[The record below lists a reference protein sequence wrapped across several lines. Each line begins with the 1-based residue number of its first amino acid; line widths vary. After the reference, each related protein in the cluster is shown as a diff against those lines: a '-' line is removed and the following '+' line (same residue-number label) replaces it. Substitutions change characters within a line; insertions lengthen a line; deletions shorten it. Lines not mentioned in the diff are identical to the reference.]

1 MKSILWLSCYLAFLA
16 GPICAADFYVDV
28 AHPKASDENPGTKE
42 LPWKTVQ
49 HAANSVDL
57 GATVHVMP
65 GVYPESVSI
74 GPNVIEGETTRP
86 RKGKGRITFIADG
99 DGPAIIDGAAHLKP
113 EDLKPTDEK
122 GVFSWSPPQPFIR
135 YGAGAAPQHLSWVFI
150 GDTRLILKQY
160 VYPELAFNARTG
172 DDDIVKWK
180 RFCSKLKKEGS
191 KETPSPAKRVWS
203 LLPARN
209 HQMIEN
215 GLKEEFT
222 DWHKY
227 HLARALNS
235 IITRNR
241 DMYELEA
248 FRKVR
253 VPAEAEEVRKI
264 PPTSL
269 RGPSVYKFNRLVLEA
284 AFPGVVAEAKLDAG
298 PKLAV
303 ADILNWETLC
313 GKLISGGSSEQPCPA
328 KRIWSLLHKQARA
341 FIEAAIGAQ
350 QRPFKL
356 EDKQKQSIT
365 LHLQNV
371 LARRADL
378 YDEEHFEGVSLSPEA
393 LELCK
398 IPPASLRGPKL
409 ALYNRLLLE
418 AAFRKDIRE
427 KQPRL
432 TQKETWSFVRGKD
445 DILINFDGRGVP
457 DGLDIQVS
465 FRRCGFSVRDGRSRT
480 GVLKAPGV
488 HIKGFVLHRQIG
500 QALAISPSTSCLV
513 EDCNVIQPNM
523 HGIVTGGGTAP
534 HTFRRVRIYDSTM
547 WGSNFF
553 GNAHII
559 QENAFQSC
567 GQRIDPAGEPWV
579 GVLKSNGGSFQ
590 TIRHN
595 LIIDRPPRKWKVGDR
610 WTERGKYDFPFSGI
624 WGDGSNMDN
633 RVYGNCSAR
642 VPHAGIYVEHDMNR
656 NLIMWNVIQDSG
668 MGITFR
674 CSSHN
679 IVTQNWIFDSE
690 ALGIGEVDTDMMAGW
705 GHEAED
711 HEWWGREILDGLCL
725 WQTVISPGTMKNV
738 VYKNLVQVSGR
749 YISIPVP
756 TRLDENAIRDAAR
769 IMCLKD
775 DSVLRD
781 KVAAK
786 IDYSKAAHQSYQS
799 PLNNDLN
806 GNYYAMNR
814 KPSKWN
820 AGFALYLDKQL
831 ETFEEFQKATGLE
844 ETGRAGEFT
853 PKDIGLQICWTIP
866 PDTKFPDRPVAF
878 DYDGGAERNAP
889 RPSVGGKRFWADS
902 TIEPYSWF
910 RTSGELRDEA
920 TDRLRTW
927 TKWPACRTGM
937 RALGV
942 VNLGKPESIPA
953 AGKGWRTISLPVT
966 PGTTMKVSVH
976 AKAAEV
982 TPAEGSQGIEV
993 FAYFCDWTGHNAKRE
1008 WLVGNGKRAELTRG
1022 TYDWTEVEQS
1032 IKVPDGV
1039 RRMTIYAGLKPATGS
1054 LLIDDLTMT
1063 LADPM
1068 PPSL

>member
-1 MKSILWLSCYLAFLA
+1 MKSILRLCSCLSLLV
-16 GPICAADFYVDV
+16 GPLCAADFYVDV
-28 AHPKASDENPGTKE
+28 GHPKASDENLGTQE
-42 LPWKTVQ
+42 LPWKTIQ

-57 GATVHVMP
+57 GATVHVMS
-65 GVYPESVSI
+65 GVYPESVII
-74 GPNVIEGETTRP
+74 GPEVVEGEARRP
-86 RKGKGRITFIADG
+86 RKGKGHITFTADG

-122 GVFSWSPPQPFIR
+122 GVFSWSPPEPFIR
-135 YGAGAAPQHLSWVFI
+135 YGAGAAPQPLSWVFI
-150 GDTRLILKQY
+150 GDTRLILKEY

-172 DDDIVKWK
+172 DDDILKWK

-191 KETPSPAKRVWS
+191 KEEPSPAKRVWG

-215 GLKEEFT
+215 GLEEEFT
-222 DWHKY
+222 DWHKQN
-227 HLARALNS
+227 LVQALNG
-235 IITRNR
+235 ILTRTR
-241 DMYELEA
+241 
-248 FRKVR
+248 
-253 VPAEAEEVRKI
+253 
-264 PPTSL
+264 
-269 RGPSVYKFNRLVLEA
+269 
-284 AFPGVVAEAKLDAG
+284 
-298 PKLAV
+298 
-303 ADILNWETLC
+303 
-313 GKLISGGSSEQPCPA
+313 
-328 KRIWSLLHKQARA
+328 
-341 FIEAAIGAQ
+341 
-350 QRPFKL
+350 
-356 EDKQKQSIT
+356 
-365 LHLQNV
+365 
-371 LARRADL
+371 DL
-378 YDEEHFEGVSLSPEA
+378 YDEEAFKGVKLSPEFA
-393 LELCK
+393 ELREL
-398 IPPASLRGPKL
+398 PPKALRGPKL
-409 ALYNRLLLE
+409 SLHNRLLLE
-418 AAFRKDIRE
+418 AAFPKDIRE
-427 KQPRL
+427 QQPRL
-432 TQKETWSFVRGKD
+432 TSKETWSFVRGAEN
-445 DILINFDGRGVP
+445 ILINFDGKSVP
-457 DGLDIQVS
+457 EGLDIQVS
-465 FRRCGFSVRDGRSRT
+465 FRQYGFAVRDGRSAK
-480 GVLKAPGV
+480 GVQSAPSV
-488 HIKGFVLHRQIG
+488 HIRGFVLHRQIG
-500 QALAISPSTSCLV
+500 QALAIGSSTSCVV

-523 HGIVTGGGTAP
+523 HGIVTGGATAP

-595 LIIDRPPRKWKVGDR
+595 LIIDRPPKKWKVGDR

-633 RVYGNCSAR
+633 RIYGNCSAR

-725 WQTVISPGTMKNV
+725 WQTVISPGTMKNM

-749 YISIPVP
+749 YVSIPVP

-786 IDYSKAAHQSYQS
+786 IDYRKVARQSYQS

-806 GNYYAMNR
+806 GNYYATNR

-831 ETFEEFQKATGLE
+831 ETFEEFQKTTGLE
-844 ETGRAGEFT
+844 EMGRAGEFT
-853 PKDIGLQICWTIP
+853 PRDIGLQICWTVP

-889 RPSVGGKRFWADS
+889 RPSAGGKRFWADS

-910 RTSGELRDEA
+910 RTTGELRDEPH
-920 TDRLRTW
+920 DVLRTW
-927 TKWPACRTGM
+927 TKWPACRSGM

-953 AGKGWRTISLPVT
+953 TGKGWRTISLPVT
-966 PGTTMKVSVH
+966 PGTTMKVALGV
-976 AKAAEV
+976 KAAEV
-982 TPAEGSQGIEV
+982 TPAEGTQGIEV

-1008 WLVGNGKRAELTRG
+1008 WLVGNGASADLTRG
-1022 TYDWTEVEQS
+1022 TYDWTKVEQS

-1039 RRMTIYAGLKPATGS
+1039 RRMAVYAGLKSSTGS
-1054 LLIDDLTMT
+1054 LLIDDLTMN
-1063 LADPM
+1063 LADPN
-1068 PPSL
+1068 PPLP